1 MDWANRWFAIISGGV
16 RDFDPDSWGITWDP
30 NNPQWKY
37 LFRPFFLAIDIETGR
52 NFWEPVAAHTLPTWW
67 SEIPQHGSNHIPYA
81 IGNPLTLDIYD
92 ENRYLITRPG
102 GQGDGYADL
111 IYAGDLNGN
120 LYTLMLYP
128 NPGNFGDSKL
138 ICIDVHRTKP
148 ISTAHY
154 DDNIY
159 RGEYQPITVTPTAA
173 FDIYKELRVYFG
185 TGKYDNVESGG
196 QDDKDDK
203 EPMSFYC
210 MIEPIEEGIDSCGN
224 GTSEPITLL
233 GKEIVIPDQYC
244 TSDENTHHWVTEQ
257 GQPDGDGCFTCR
269 YDFTTDGERVV
280 DSALVAGGLVFV
292 TTFIPNDDPYSSGG
306 TSYLYVF
313 DYMCRPLTYKYNPL
327 ENSGLNCVWRG
338 LGVEGGWT
346 PGAPPE
352 GAKAAVYRA
361 TLGHGMPTRPV
372 LDSSGKYVLIQT
384 SDAKIHKIRVNL
396 ALKSLYLKGWK
407 EKGE

>member
-67 SEIPQHGSNHIPYA
+67 SQIPQHGSNYIPYA
-81 IGNPLTLDIYD
+81 VANPLVLDVYSSTGD
-92 ENRYLITRPG
+92 SSYLITEPG
-102 GQGDGYADL
+102 VHRDGYADL

-120 LYTLMLYP
+120 LYTLKLYR
-128 NPGNFGDSKL
+128 PGFNSDKL
-138 ICIDVHRTKP
+138 FCISVHRTKP
-148 ISTAHY
+148 ISTEHY

-159 RGEYQPITVTPTAA
+159 RGELQPITVTPTAA
-173 FDIYKELRVYFG
+173 FDAYKHLRVYFG
-185 TGKYDNVESGG
+185 TGKYDDVATGG
-196 QDDKDDK
+196 SDDKSDK

-210 MIEPIEEGIDSCGN
+210 MVEEDISTSCS
-224 GTSEPITLL
+224 GTTVNVERLS
-233 GKEIVIPDQYC
+233 KNIVIPDQYC

-292 TTFIPNDDPYSSGG
+292 TTFIPNDDPCSSGG

-313 DYMCRPLTYKYNPL
+313 DYMCRPLTYNPL
-327 ENSGLNCVWRG
+327 EYSGLNYEWLA
-338 LGVEGGWT
+338 LGGEGFTNEGN
-346 PGAPPE
+346 PPDQ
-352 GAKAAVYRA
+352 AAAYRA
-361 TLGHGMPTRPV
+361 TLGQGMPSRPV